1 MRRDVFQAIADPT
14 RREIIHMLS
23 NQSLNLNAVAE
34 NFDISRPAIS
44 KHIKILT
51 ECGLILIR
59 QQGRE
64 RFCEARLQ
72 KLNEVSQWVEQYRV
86 FWNSKLDALGA
97 FLAKEMEA
105 EAKARSKA
113 AKTGQSKTSNKSIT
127 ARTAAG
133 KLKKSKR

>member
-14 RREIIHMLS
+14 RREIIQMLS
-23 NQSLNLNAVAE
+23 ARSLNLNAVAGK
-34 NFDISRPAIS
+34 FDISRPAIS

-51 ECGLILIR
+51 ECGLIVIR

-64 RFCEARLQ
+64 RYCEATLQ

-86 FWNSKLDALGA
+86 FWTSKLDALGS

-105 EAKARSKA
+105 EARSRTKAG
-113 AKTGQSKTSNKSIT
+113 KTGQSKSSYKTVAVKT
-127 ARTAAG
+127 ATT
-133 KLKKSKR
+133 KPKKSKR